1 MIIRDKME
9 NQKPVIL
16 SKKDLRKLQMVE
28 LGILED
34 VDKICRKY
42 NIEYSLCGGTLL
54 GAIRHNGFIPWDDD
68 IDIMMRRD
76 YYNKF
81 IEVQKKELD
90 HKKYFYES
98 IETDPECGM
107 LFSKI
112 KRKGTKY
119 LEVSSEKDDT
129 RAGIWIDV
137 FPIDCVK
144 TNSFWKQLKWKRVY
158 CLKMILLKKYGYLK
172 RMEDKKKN
180 FIIKIIGIVSLFYN
194 KERLR
199 KRITKIMTS
208 ENDKETNAYASYAG
222 VYPGKEIFD
231 KHFFDEKIEHEFE
244 GKKFFIPK
252 NYDPYLKQYYGDYMK
267 LPPEEKRVT
276 HPIVE
281 IKFPDE

>member
-1 MIIRDKME
+1 ME
-9 NQKPVIL
+9 NKKPVAL
-16 SKKDLRKLQMVE
+16 SKKDLRRLQMVE
-28 LGILED
+28 FEMLVELD
-34 VDKICRKY
+34 RICRKHK
-42 NIEYSLCGGTLL
+42 IEYFLSGGTLL

-68 IDIMMRRD
+68 IDVMMRRD
-76 YYNKF
+76 HYNKF

-90 HKKYFYES
+90 PEKYFFES
-98 IETDPECGM
+98 METDPECGM

-119 LEVSSEKDDT
+119 LEVSSEKDDSRT
-129 RAGIWIDV
+129 GIWIEV

-144 TNSFWKQLKWKRVY
+144 TDNFWKQLKWKRVY
-158 CLKMILLKKYGYLK
+158 CLKMILLKKYGHLK

-180 FIIKIIGIVSLFYN
+180 FIIKIIGIVSIFYN

-199 KRITKIMTS
+199 KRIIKIMTS
-208 ENDKETNAYASYAG
+208 ENDKETSKYVSYAG

-252 NYDPYLKQYYGDYMK
+252 NYDPYLKQFYGDYMK
-267 LPPEEKRVT
+267 LPPKEKRVA
-276 HPIVE
+276 HPVVE